1 MHKIPDRTDLRQIP
15 TSCLENVH
23 CDFGRCQIKGLRFSY
38 EIVDL
43 LHRELH
49 EDNVRILGGE
59 TSRRAYEQL
68 TMLEMEYR
76 QSGAIYGCASGRHDD
91 LAISCAIV
99 VWAAQ
104 HPHLPYWCRALEPPP
119 PRTYEPLSPAGWT

>member
-1 MHKIPDRTDLRQIP
+1 MVPVPWRIKDKALQVYPI
-15 TSCLENVH
+15 
-23 CDFGRCQIKGLRFSY
+23 GRSY
-38 EIVDL
+38 LFDL
-43 LHRELH
+43 LLREL
-49 EDNVRILGGE
+49 NNNKVGILDGISGW
-59 TSRRAYEQL
+59 RAYEQL
-68 TMLEMEYR
+68 LMLEMEYR